1 MRCFIVLQVLW
12 VVTGD
17 SKMTKTKPSLI
28 LKELTQGK
36 DDAKGKQA
44 KELCSDHNFSTGCR
58 SQEPSDH
65 PEPHVLGHSHAPN
78 R

>member
-36 DDAKGKQA
+36 DDAKGKTGKDHSAQRTNTSHSYA
-44 KELCSDHNFSTGCR
+44 DKTVIRLSD
-58 SQEPSDH
+58 
-65 PEPHVLGHSHAPN
+65 V
-78 R
+78 

>member
-36 DDAKGKQA
+36 DDAKGK
-44 KELCSDHNFSTGCR
+44 TGKRTLFR
-58 SQEPSDH
+58 SQFF
-65 PEPHVLGHSHAPN
+65 N
-78 R
+78 WM